1 MSDRPVILLGFRF
14 QPGFVERLKTRFEV
28 LQFPSQGDLATLPP
42 GAEKAR
48 ALLTVGSYPCGPALL
63 DRLPKLEIVCCLGT
77 GFERVDLAACD
88 ARGIRVTHGADANAP
103 DVADMAMALLLS
115 AVRMIPTGDRFIR
128 SGDWLKRGRGAGNF
142 PVARGF
148 AGMRCGILGLGA
160 IGRHVAT
167 RAQAFGMEIAYCNRR
182 QRADVD
188 YAYFDTP
195 VGLAEWSDAL
205 MVCLR
210 SDLSNKHIVNMPV
223 LKALG
228 PRGVVVNISRGIAVD
243 EVALADALESKTIM
257 AAGLDVFEEEPKVVP
272 KLLTL
277 DNAVLTPHFG
287 GGTDRAVVAMQD
299 LLWRNIDAHFSGRP
313 LASPVPR
320 G

>member
-1 MSDRPVILLGFRF
+1 MTDRPTILLGFRL
-14 QPGFVERLKTRFEV
+14 QPGFVERLKERFEV
-28 LQFPSQGDLATLPP
+28 LGPFTQADLSTLPA

-63 DRLPKLEIVCCLGT
+63 EKLPKLEIVCCLGT
-77 GFERVDLAACD
+77 GFERVDLAACA
-88 ARGIRVTHGADANAP
+88 ARGVRVTHGADANAP
-103 DVADMAMALLLS
+103 DVADMAMALLLA
-115 AVRMIPTGDRFIR
+115 AVRMIPAGDRFIR
-128 SGDWLKRGRGAGNF
+128 TGDWLKKGRGAGNF

-160 IGRHVAT
+160 IGMHVAT
-167 RAQAFGMEIAYCNRR
+167 RARAFGMEIAYCNRR

-188 YAYFDTP
+188 YGYFDT
-195 VGLAEWSDAL
+195 VLALAEWSDAL

-223 LKALG
+223 LQALG
-228 PRGVVVNISRGIAVD
+228 PRGVVVNISRGIAID
-243 EVALADALESKTIM
+243 EVALADALEAKTIM
-257 AAGLDVFEEEPKVVP
+257 AAGLDVFEEEPVVVP

-287 GGTDRAVVAMQD
+287 GGTDRAVVAMQA
-299 LLWRNIDAHFSGRP
+299 LLWRNIEAHFSGQP
-313 LASPVPR
+313 LASPVP
-320 G
+320 GG